1 MNHLEEI
8 VREYYEYNGYF
19 VKTNIK
25 FKKLVT
31 GGYKGEADVIAYN
44 PKEEKLIHIE
54 CSQAAISNQ
63 KLESQ
68 ALKKF
73 PDYLDY
79 KNELKLEIKEKY
91 KIFIVGQSDTSKQ
104 ELMPK
109 GVQHKS
115 VKQFMK
121 EVYDSII
128 EDFMH
133 KAVPEV
139 YPLLR
144 AIQLVKWANK

>member
-31 GGYKGEADVIAYN
+31 GGYTGEADVIAYN

-54 CSQAAISNQ
+54 CSKAAISNK

-73 PDYLDY
+73 PGYLDY
-79 KNELKLEIKEKY
+79 QSELKLEIKEKY
-91 KIFIVGQSDTSKQ
+91 KIFIVGQFYTSKQ

-121 EVYDSII
+121 EVYDSIT

-133 KAVPEV
+133 NAVPEV

-144 AIQLVKWANK
+144 TIQLVKWANK